1 VDFRDVDACTLALYK
16 SFHACDDNLEE
27 TLNGLTLDHEVLLRP
42 MDPLS
47 RVFPNL
53 SLEHVHI
60 VIEAPLSR
68 GKRAR
73 EEADDDVVELPKRA
87 KLATDPPSR
96 LALPQNFRVRHRNS
110 QNPFLDH
117 RGAGGYKPFGDEPPH
132 FPPISLQY
140 EGFDHFLDIFR
151 GREGVPGVGSVSYLR
166 LSITWRRRCY
176 LSTMKK
182 VTECS

>member
-1 VDFRDVDACTLALYK
+1 VSLIVDLAPCGLSDVAF
-16 SFHACDDNLEE
+16 SFCDLK
-27 TLNGLTLDHEVLLRP
+27 G
-42 MDPLS
+42 
-47 RVFPNL
+47 
-53 SLEHVHI
+53 
-60 VIEAPLSR
+60 